1 MGQYATFS
9 DQGSLE
15 EQVKTLDNRE
25 LLDFW
30 QETQQ
35 LAKLLDQEEQTDIEY
50 NPEYERVILQELQ

>member
-35 LAKLLDQEEQTDIEY
+35 LAKLLDQEEIG
-50 NPEYERVILQELQ
+50 RAHV